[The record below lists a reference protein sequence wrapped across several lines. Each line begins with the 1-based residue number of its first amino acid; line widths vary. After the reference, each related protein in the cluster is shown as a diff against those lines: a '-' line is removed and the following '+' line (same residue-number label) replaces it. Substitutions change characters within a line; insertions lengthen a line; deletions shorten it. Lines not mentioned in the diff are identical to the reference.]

1 MINYNKKKLKISKEE
16 IAYLETG
23 NGNETLVLVHGNMSS
38 SIHYAPIIEKLAS
51 NYKIIAP
58 DLRGFGDSSYN
69 NRFDSL
75 HELANDLIE
84 FLDSLKVKNA
94 YLVGWSTGGGV
105 IMVIAAKRPDLV
117 KKMVL
122 LESVSP
128 KGYPIFKKD
137 AKGQPLLG
145 QVYPT
150 KAEMEKD
157 PVQVAPSQG
166 IILNKDYNTMTYI
179 WNAVIYTAGNK
190 PEEADNKVY
199 MSELFKQRCLFDVD
213 WALAKFNITDQV
225 GLYGLGDGLIKK
237 IKAPALVIWGEKDI
251 TVLKYM
257 FDETIQALATLAKPI
272 IYQNSAHSPLIDKP
286 DQLIADIKAFC
297 K

>member
-1 MINYNKKKLKISKEE
+1 MIKINKKRIKIKNEE

-23 NGNETLVLVHGNMSS
+23 NGKETLILVHGNMSS
-38 SIHYAPIIEKLAS
+38 SVHYSPLIERLS
-51 NYKIIAP
+51 SDFKIIAP
-58 DLRGFGDSSYN
+58 ELRGCGDSSYN
-69 NRFDSL
+69 RRFDSL
-75 HELANDLIE
+75 HELADDLIE
-84 FLDSLKVKNA
+84 FLDLLKIKNA
-94 YLVGWSTGGGV
+94 NLVGWSTGGGV

-137 AKGQPLLG
+137 AKGQPLIG
-145 QVYPT
+145 QVYAT

-157 PVQVAPSQG
+157 PVQVAPSQA
-166 IILNKDYNTMTYI
+166 IITNKDYNTMTYI

-190 PEEADNKVY
+190 PNDADNKIY
-199 MSELFKQRCLFDVD
+199 MEELFKERSLFDID

-225 GLYGLGDGLIKK
+225 GLYGKGDGLIKK
-237 IKAPALVIWGEKDI
+237 IKAPTLVIWGEKDI

-257 FDETIQALATLAKPI
+257 FDETVQALGALARAKT
-272 IYQNSAHSPLIDKP
+272 YQNSAHSPLIDKP
-286 DQLIADIKAFC
+286 DELAKDIKDFC

>member
-1 MINYNKKKLKISKEE
+1 MIKINKKKLKIRNEE

-23 NGNETLVLVHGNMSS
+23 NGKDTLVLVHGNMSS
-38 SIHYAPIIEKLAS
+38 SVHYSPLIERLS
-51 NYKIIAP
+51 NDYKIIAP
-58 DLRGFGDSSYN
+58 ELRGFGDSSYN
-69 NRFDSL
+69 RRFDSL
-75 HELANDLIE
+75 HELADDLIE
-84 FLDSLKVKNA
+84 FLDLLKIKNA

-137 AKGQPLLG
+137 EKGQPLIG
-145 QVYPT
+145 QVYAS

-157 PVQVAPSQG
+157 PVQVAPSQA
-166 IILNKDYNTMTYI
+166 IITNKDYNTMTFI

-190 PEEADNKVY
+190 PSDDDNKIY
-199 MSELFKQRCLFDVD
+199 MEELFKERSLFDID

-237 IKAPALVIWGEKDI
+237 IKAPTLVIWGEKDI

-257 FDETIQALATLAKPI
+257 FDETVIALGTLAQAKT
-272 IYQNSAHSPLIDKP
+272 YQNSAHSPLVDKP
-286 DQLIADIKAFC
+286 DELAKDIKEFC